1 MQTVLCD
8 SYTYDVI
15 FITKCFKSTELY
27 IASGSAPP
35 YEKFWVITCPHIIN
49 FNPLAPEFEHN

>member
-1 MQTVLCD
+1 M
-8 SYTYDVI
+8 I

-35 YEKFWVITCPHIIN
+35 KWKILGERLSSFH
-49 FNPLAPEFEHN
+49 